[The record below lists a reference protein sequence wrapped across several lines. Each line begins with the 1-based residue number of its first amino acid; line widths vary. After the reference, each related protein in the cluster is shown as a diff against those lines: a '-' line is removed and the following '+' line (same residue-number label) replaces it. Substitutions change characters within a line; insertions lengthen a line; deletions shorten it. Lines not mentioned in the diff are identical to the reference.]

1 MSRTALLIRCS
12 TTEAEK
18 IRAEAEKQHRTI
30 SGYVLQVM
38 SRAVEFEER
47 LYSNLTAYRLYNP
60 IISRR
65 RLIDVEPRTAILVRC
80 DVEQADR
87 IREAARRRVVPIN
100 AFVLQSLKRAW
111 DVQTAPPSIIA
122 PSLSQAAQEIMKA

>member
-18 IRAEAEKQHRTI
+18 IRTEAEKQHRTI
-30 SGYVLQVM
+30 SSYVLQVM
-38 SRAVEFEER
+38 ARAVELEER
-47 LYSNLTAYRLYNP
+47 LYSNLTAYRLHNP
-60 IISRR
+60 ILSRR
-65 RLIDVEPRTAILVRC
+65 GIIDATPRTAILVRC

-111 DVQTAPPSIIA
+111 DVQIAPPLVA
-122 PSLSQAAQEIMKA
+122 PSVPQAGQEAMKAQ